1 MFYEQIRVV
10 VLRKGHETKHA
21 DVVVLGIARIHVLD
35 ELLPADFAR
44 VDCCLT
50 FRTLIEPC
58 GARRRTD
65 YVSIGPSRCRR
76 LLVVCWWRLQVVLKP
91 AIVYLNCAS
100 YSDVVA
106 AVYTVQDKVV
116 WSSSL
121 LWLLL
126 LWLVWILWLLWLLLK
141 RRIIISYISN
151 FNLQTKSFDIF

>member
-10 VLRKGHETKHA
+10 VLRKRHETKHA
-21 DVVVLGIARIHVLD
+21 HVVVLGIARIHVLD
-35 ELLPADFAR
+35 ELLPADLAR

-76 LLVVCWWRLQVVLKP
+76 LLVVCWRLQVVLKP
-91 AIVYLNCAS
+91 TIVYLNCVS

-106 AVYTVQDKVV
+106 AVHTVQDKVV

-126 LWLVWILWLLWLLLK
+126 LLRLLWILWILWLL
-141 RRIIISYISN
+141 
-151 FNLQTKSFDIF
+151 